1 MAAVALFAFF
11 GVWLC
16 LEGIGN
22 IRRAAASAHWPKTE
36 GSVTRSVAVA
46 STSHNRADRTSSIS
60 YSADLEFRY
69 LVNGASHATSL
80 RHFGQLEGST
90 DSSEAELLRRRYPE
104 GARVPIYYDPAN
116 PASAVTEPGFHADML
131 WLPSAGIFLLLPS
144 LMFAAFLFGD
154 SSPGAFDFG
163 IVVFGGI
170 FASLGLIGVLYGSIQ
185 IARAHEAVNWPRAQG
200 QIVYDQIDSST
211 SVTKEEG
218 TATRSTA
225 YGTHLV
231 FRYVVAGQTYFS
243 NLRRFGQLAGAG
255 EDWAAD
261 IAARYPKGS
270 TFPVAYSPVNPQL
283 AVLEPGFDTESLW
296 LPGAGLASLLFG
308 LAVVIFARR
317 ALAG

>member
-154 SSPGAFDFG
+154 SSPGEFDFG
-163 IVVFGGI
+163 IVVFGGL
-170 FASLGLIGVLYGSIQ
+170 FASLGLIGVLYGGIQ
-185 IARAHEAVNWPRAQG
+185 IERANEAVNWPRAKG
-200 QIVYDQIDSST
+200 EIVYDQIDSST

-218 TATRSTA
+218 RQRGRPPMALTWCSDTSWPGKRTSPISGASDNWPGRAKIGPPISRRA
-225 YGTHLV
+225 I
-231 FRYVVAGQTYFS
+231 RKA
-243 NLRRFGQLAGAG
+243 RRFQCS
-255 EDWAAD
+255 
-261 IAARYPKGS
+261 I
-270 TFPVAYSPVNPQL
+270 
-283 AVLEPGFDTESLW
+283 
-296 LPGAGLASLLFG
+296 
-308 LAVVIFARR
+308 RR
-317 ALAG
+317 